1 MITINQIILDVSE
14 GLPKSAANDLPM
26 IRQALNDSVDQAV
39 RAGEM
44 NEQRANAWAQDRAVR
59 KVQIILAMK

>member
-1 MITINQIILDVSE
+1 MKTNS
-14 GLPKSAANDLPM
+14 LPVNDLPM

-44 NEQRANAWAQDRAVR
+44 NEQAANRWAQDRAVR
-59 KVQIILAMK
+59 AVQKALERRAVREASDQ